1 MKNPKSTWQSANRN
15 RWCTV
20 LRLSLSFLPFL
31 LFSQGIESSRNLE
44 IKDRC
49 LVPDKTPVPVFTLD
63 FSRGAKWEKVLNLQ
77 KLLDIGYG
85 EKLGRKGFFLAGPNS
100 AKSSDTA
107 WQLQTGK
114 FSIRG
119 MSSLSGT
126 IDFHSSRP
134 FKEVFTPYRNSYV
147 NSIFWFSADGKSLGR
162 TAFPVVIKKQGH
174 NPVSFRM
181 SVPGQA
187 VMASLSLGA
196 DSPNLKKSDSLLISR
211 IRLEGAPVQGGS
223 CFTKAEAVL
232 PPARFVPG
240 KPVCS
245 FIADTP
251 AGTSITAETAFASD
265 KNGAPAKFS
274 DFGPA
279 DRPAP
284 KGTAWVKCRMKFLT
298 DGKARPSLRSVTVCG
313 KTIAGWKSLTAEK
326 AVVIRRNADRSAS
339 SKPEQ
344 NTRTKPVF
352 RRLSKSPSAELN
364 QPFVFSVSHDMPL
377 NWRSLRVVLNGKD
390 ISAELKQAELPVKP
404 PMLDAASFT
413 YTPEKPF
420 AMRKIYK
427 AVVSLSDIYG
437 ASFSRTLYF
446 FFDEPLTRNVVTLRD
461 DGVILVDGKPFF
473 PLGAPYVNPLPV
485 NGNNLDN
492 AYAWLRKAGFNL
504 TVANPMVVMRTQG
517 RNNFQK
523 NFQAYLD
530 KIASYGIKTYF
541 PPGNTGG
548 ANCRDTDAILR
559 TVVEYY
565 RHPALLVWYIGDDT
579 LSHNTPEEMELKIE
593 AIRAVDPYHPTCQ
606 ADAVYSFYPSVFSP
620 VATADDPSRFRP
632 VVNFTDIFRAELYPV
647 RNFSK
652 KNAQDCVPSLIA
664 DMRTIQRDISDRATG
679 PKSIWG
685 IVQYFEGWG
694 KSAEKA
700 EWKRY
705 PTWQELRAMTWAT
718 VIYGAKSV
726 NWYSYTYSLDKFAHG
741 FMYKEETRKNILRI
755 MGEIVPLV
763 DVLLER
769 AAGPAPA
776 VTILDGPAND
786 VLGNDSICVMARK
799 HGGHTYLFALNSACK
814 PVKARITAPGTSGGT
829 VLYENDRRVEVRDG
843 ALTDDFQPNEVHIYK
858 LK

>member
-1 MKNPKSTWQSANRN
+1 MKHLRNTWQSVNSTR
-15 RWCTV
+15 CCV
-20 LRLSLSFLPFL
+20 ILLLLLSCFPFL
-31 LFSQGIESSRNLE
+31 LFSQGLESSRKLK

-49 LVPDKTPVPVFTLD
+49 LVPDKVPILVFSLD
-63 FSRGAKWEKVLNLQ
+63 FANGAKWEKITNLE
-77 KLLDIGYG
+77 KLIDTGFG
-85 EKLGRKGFFLAGPNS
+85 EKLGQRGFFLTGPDS
-100 AKSSDTA
+100 QKPLDTA
-107 WQLQTGK
+107 WQLQSAK
-114 FSIRG
+114 FPVRG
-119 MSSLSGT
+119 MASLSGT
-126 IDFHSSRP
+126 IDIYSSRP

-162 TAFPVVIKKQGH
+162 TAFPVAIKKQGH
-174 NPVSFRM
+174 NPVTFRM
-181 SVPGQA
+181 AVPEQA
-187 VMASLSLGA
+187 AMALLSLGA
-196 DSPNLKKSDSLLISR
+196 DSPNLEKADTLLISQ
-211 IRLEGAPVQGGS
+211 IRLEGSPVQGGG
-223 CFTKAEAVL
+223 CVTEAEAVL
-232 PPARFVPG
+232 PPVRFTPG
-240 KPVCS
+240 KPVCT

-251 AGTSITAETAFASD
+251 AGTSITAETAFAAD
-265 KNGAPAKFS
+265 KNGAPAEFS
-274 DFGPA
+274 AFGPA

-284 KGTAWVKCRMKFLT
+284 KGPAWVKCRMKFLT
-298 DGKARPSLRSVTVCG
+298 NGKARPSLRSVTVCG
-313 KTIAGWKSLTAEK
+313 KTIAGWKNLSAEK
-326 AVVIRRNADRSAS
+326 AAVIRRKADKSAS

-352 RRLSKSPSAELN
+352 CRLSKSPSADPN

-390 ISAELKQAELPVKP
+390 ISAELKQADFPTKP

-413 YTPEKPF
+413 YAPGKPF
-420 AMRKIYK
+420 EMRTVYK

-437 ASFSRTLYF
+437 TSFSRTLYF
-446 FFDEPLTRNVVTLRD
+446 FFDEPLTENIVTLRD

-504 TVANPMVVMRTQG
+504 TVANPMVVMRTVG
-517 RNNFQK
+517 RKNFQK

-548 ANCRDTDAILR
+548 ANCRDIDAILR
-559 TVVEYY
+559 TVVRYY

-606 ADAVYSFYPSVFSP
+606 ADAVYSFYPSVYSP

-647 RNFSK
+647 RNSSK

-664 DMRTIQRDISDRATG
+664 DMRTIQRDIRDKATG
-679 PKSIWG
+679 PKSVWG

-718 VIYGAKSV
+718 VIYDAKSV

-741 FMYKEETRKNILRI
+741 FMYKEETRNNILRI

-769 AAGPAPA
+769 AAGPVPA
-776 VTILDGPAND
+776 VTILDGPAKD

-799 HGGHTYLFALNSACK
+799 HGDHTYLFALNSACK
-814 PVKARITAPGTSGGT
+814 PVKARIAARGMSGGT
-829 VLYENDRRVEVRDG
+829 VLYENSRNVEVKDD
-843 ALTDDFQPNEVHIYK
+843 AVIDDFQPNEVHIYK